1 MAAPPPGQ
9 APPPQAPPPPGASP
23 PPGAAPP
30 GSGYY
35 YPYYPPLQRAEEPPD
50 RLPYRQ
56 GYLVPPGYHVE
67 THVSKPLVITG
78 SVLFGT
84 TYLLSAAI
92 GLNALDHENSKAT
105 PMLIPIAGPFITL
118 GNVDFDNEFGQLAF
132 IVVGLPLI
140 FDGLAQTA
148 GAITLIAGIGSTR
161 QSLVRDGAAAQDTT
175 PRLRFAGD
183 RFLLEGRF

>member
-1 MAAPPPGQ
+1 MATPPPGQ
-9 APPPQAPPPPGASP
+9 APLPQAPPPPGAYP
-23 PPGAAPP
+23 PP
-30 GSGYY
+30 SH
-35 YPYYPPLQRAEEPPD
+35 YPYYLPLQRDEAPPD
-50 RLPYRQ
+50 RLPYRE

-67 THVSKPLVITG
+67 THVSKPMVITG

-84 TYLLSAAI
+84 TYLASAAI
-92 GLNALDHENSKAT
+92 GLTSLDNDYSEAA

-118 GNVDFDNEFGQLAF
+118 GNANFNNEYGKLAF
-132 IVVGLPLI
+132 MVVGLPLI

-148 GAITLIAGIGSTR
+148 GVITLIAGLASPR